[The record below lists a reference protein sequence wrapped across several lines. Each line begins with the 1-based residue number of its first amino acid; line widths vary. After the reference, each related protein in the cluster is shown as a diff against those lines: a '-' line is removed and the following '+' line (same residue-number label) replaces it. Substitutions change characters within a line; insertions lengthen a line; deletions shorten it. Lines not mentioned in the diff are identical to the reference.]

1 MFENI
6 PALLRYNCQIKIIY
20 ILGVQCDRVLNFV
33 YFLIEG

>member
-1 MFENI
+1 MFEKF

-20 ILGVQCDRVLNFV
+20 ILGVQGDRFLKFV